1 MHQATLLEERLAS
14 ILPWNRARL
23 KFLSRLLVA
32 LLTVRTVNLAE
43 IAVAIASPAKL
54 ESRYKQLQRFFR
66 HFDLSA
72 DALSQLLARLCG
84 VPAPWVLSLDRTEW
98 KLGQKHAINFLVVAI
113 VGEGVAYPICW
124 MSLNKPGASNAA
136 ERRKLL
142 RRFVNLFGASSI
154 DFLCMDREFGGQ
166 QWLHWLL
173 KAKIDFR
180 LRIKSNSLLSNA
192 QGKPVPVR
200 RLFGYLKVHE
210 ALWLNKPRRL
220 WGAMICVSV
229 LKLSPAKEG
238 DPFLI
243 VVSADKAEDAL
254 ADYALRWNIETLFGA
269 LKSRGFRLEDT
280 RLHHQARLEK
290 LFGILALLFTWAH
303 LVGQWAASV
312 QPLRRIARR
321 AHRLARSVFRA
332 GLDFLRE
339 LIVNPGKIPN
349 RKGLKLTLQFLSCA

>member
-124 MSLNKPGASNAA
+124 MA
-136 ERRKLL
+136 
-142 RRFVNLFGASSI
+142 
-154 DFLCMDREFGGQ
+154 
-166 QWLHWLL
+166 
-173 KAKIDFR
+173 
-180 LRIKSNSLLSNA
+180 
-192 QGKPVPVR
+192 
-200 RLFGYLKVHE
+200 
-210 ALWLNKPRRL
+210 
-220 WGAMICVSV
+220 
-229 LKLSPAKEG
+229 
-238 DPFLI
+238 
-243 VVSADKAEDAL
+243 
-254 ADYALRWNIETLFGA
+254 
-269 LKSRGFRLEDT
+269 
-280 RLHHQARLEK
+280 
-290 LFGILALLFTWAH
+290 
-303 LVGQWAASV
+303 
-312 QPLRRIARR
+312 
-321 AHRLARSVFRA
+321 
-332 GLDFLRE
+332 
-339 LIVNPGKIPN
+339 
-349 RKGLKLTLQFLSCA
+349 